1 MAKIKAQ
8 NPQSAGTYGGS
19 VAGDGPADAAATEDS
34 TGEAVPM
41 PCCMNAQARTRAQ
54 GERHRQRDP
63 HPPASELRE
72 KEMFFTMGKNSGG
85 QSGDGKSYEPAPQ
98 RGAETP

>member
-1 MAKIKAQ
+1 MYFQKKD
-8 NPQSAGTYGGS
+8 PQSAGTYGG
-19 VAGDGPADAAATEDS
+19 VGPGDERRKAAGPKDS

-54 GERHRQRDP
+54 GERHRQRDLY
-63 HPPASELRE
+63 PPAYELRE
-72 KEMFFTMGKNSGG
+72 KEMFFTMGKNSKD
-85 QSGDGKSYEPAPQ
+85 QTRDGKSYEPAPQ